1 MLFENRIDKIIHDLG
16 NYIPPTEDDIHYLV
30 EYYPEKIKEVLLKS
44 SQSIKS
50 LMVLN
55 EFLIKEME

>member
-1 MLFENRIDKIIHDLG
+1 MEFKTHFDKIVHNIG
-16 NYIPPTEDDIHYLV
+16 NYIPPTEEDIDYIL
-30 EYYPEKIKEVLLKS
+30 EYYPDRMKEVLLIS
-44 SQSIKS
+44 SKTIKA

>member
-16 NYIPPTEDDIHYLV
+16 NYIPPTEDDIHYLI
-30 EYYPEKIKEVLLKS
+30 EYYPERVKEVLILS
-44 SQSIKS
+44 SRSIKS
-50 LMVLN
+50 LMLLN

>member
-30 EYYPEKIKEVLLKS
+30 EYYPDRMKEVLLIS
-44 SQSIKS
+44 SKTIKA